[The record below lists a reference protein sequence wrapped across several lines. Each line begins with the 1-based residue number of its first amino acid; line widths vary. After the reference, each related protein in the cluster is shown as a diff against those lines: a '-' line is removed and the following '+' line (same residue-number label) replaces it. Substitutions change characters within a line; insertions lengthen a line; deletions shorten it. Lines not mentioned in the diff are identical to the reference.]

1 MCKNRCMG
9 ISQIPP
15 EFEHP
20 EQAADHR
27 SAGRVFAQDRL
38 GMLKPEQMP
47 KHPTQVSDG
56 LEDSAT
62 DGNELTIGLIVF
74 NGGASLSAAIDSLL
88 AQSYRQFTLHIS
100 DNASTDN
107 TKQICEDAAARDKRV
122 VYTRQP
128 NNLGAF
134 ANFRFVLEKARTP
147 FFMWAAH
154 DDRWHVEFVEKN
166 LAALKS
172 DPRAVASIS
181 RVVLEGTNG
190 QQWMSN
196 STCPLRGTVAENLRR
211 YWLDPADNSRFYAIY
226 RTETLRRAV
235 ADVRWFHATD
245 WAIVTRALQEGHYL
259 EVPEV
264 LMWRAEGERDR
275 NLRRVSRD
283 NPFLLSQLF
292 PLLPLSAYLFRHLK
306 WRLFGT
312 MFTRLWRL
320 NIIYHQL
327 YLAYRYPYLYK
338 LERRLSRLRGFLFSG
353 RTGLSQM
360 TTSVLAK
367 GGT

>member
-1 MCKNRCMG
+1 MWIAM
-9 ISQIPP
+9 Q
-15 EFEHP
+15 E
-20 EQAADHR
+20 
-27 SAGRVFAQDRL
+27 
-38 GMLKPEQMP
+38 
-47 KHPTQVSDG
+47 
-56 LEDSAT
+56 
-62 DGNELTIGLIVF
+62 NELTIGLVVF

-100 DNASTDN
+100 DNASTDD
-107 TKQICEDAAARDKRV
+107 TKQICEDAAARDNRV

-128 NNLGAF
+128 NNLGLF
-134 ANFRFVLEKARTP
+134 ANFCFVLNEARTP

-154 DDRWHVEFVEKN
+154 DDRWDVEFVQKN
-166 LAALKS
+166 LAGLKA

-181 RVVLEGTNG
+181 RVLLECTRG

-245 WAIVTRALQEGHYL
+245 WAIVTRVLQEGHYL

-264 LMWRAEGERDR
+264 LMWRFEGERDR

-292 PLLPLSAYLFRHLK
+292 PLLPLSVDLFKHLK

-312 MFTRLWRL
+312 IFGRLWRL
-320 NIIYHQL
+320 NILYHNL
-327 YLAYRYPYLYK
+327 YVAYRYQYLYQIK
-338 LERRLSRLRGFLFSG
+338 RRLARLCGFLFSG
-353 RTGLSQM
+353 RLH
-360 TTSVLAK
+360 
-367 GGT
+367 

>member
-1 MCKNRCMG
+1 VLKEPAQRTRCIG
-9 ISQIPP
+9 
-15 EFEHP
+15 
-20 EQAADHR
+20 
-27 SAGRVFAQDRL
+27 
-38 GMLKPEQMP
+38 
-47 KHPTQVSDG
+47 
-56 LEDSAT
+56 
-62 DGNELTIGLIVF
+62 GNDTEEIELTIGLPVF
-74 NGGASLSAAIDSLL
+74 NGSKSLSAAINSLL
-88 AQSYRQFTLHIS
+88 AQTYRQFTLHIS

-107 TKQICEDAAARDKRV
+107 TRQICEDAVARDKRV

-128 NNLGAF
+128 HNLGIF
-134 ANFRFVLEKARTP
+134 ANFSFVLTNAQTR
-147 FFMWAAH
+147 FFMWAAD
-154 DDRWHVEFVEKN
+154 DDRWDVEFVEKN
-166 LAALKS
+166 LAALKA

-181 RVVLEGTNG
+181 RVVLECTRG

-245 WAIVTRALQEGHYL
+245 WAIVTRVLQEGHYL
-259 EVPEV
+259 EVPAV
-264 LMWRAEGERDR
+264 LMWRAEGESDR

-283 NPFLLSQLF
+283 NPFFLSQLF
-292 PLLPLSAYLFRHLK
+292 PLLPLSADLFRHLK

-312 MFTRLWRL
+312 IFGRLWRL

-338 LERRLSRLRGFLFSG
+338 IERRLSRLCRFLFSG
-353 RTGLSQM
+353 RLH
-360 TTSVLAK
+360 
-367 GGT
+367 